1 MTPPEGPGDD
11 QEYDQRGQPPA
22 GAVEIGVD
30 RHRAPG
36 TDVLGLRQLQV
47 GQFDVLPIVG
57 SRTTGSRVGGP
68 PQGIISPVDDLPAFP
83 GLTRTTLSGTGLTGT
98 GLTGTGLTG
107 TGLTRTALSGTGFRC
122 RGLRGEVF
130 RDQSLTVELVQCG
143 DVPGD
148 GFFLVEAEI
157 FGVGANE
164 AFVEDAARELVE
176 VLLFDGAEH
185 ARADLGGVGNVL
197 ELDALPLARL
207 TEFVA
212 ELSHA
217 VPQSDPST
225 VPPTKIIIGQG
236 RRLRHSWRRENG
248 VLAVTEVRGQVVEAN
263 GLVELPS
270 YR

>member
-1 MTPPEGPGDD
+1 MTPPEGAGDD
-11 QEYDQRGQPPA
+11 QEYDQSGQPPA

-47 GQFDVLPIVG
+47 GQFDVLRIVG
-57 SRTTGSRVGGP
+57 SRTTGSRVGGS

-98 GLTGTGLTG
+98 GLTGTGLT
-107 TGLTRTALSGTGFRC
+107 RTALSGTAFRC
-122 RGLRGEVF
+122 RGLRGEVS
-130 RDQSLTVELVQCG
+130 RAQILTVELVQCG

-148 GFFLVEAEI
+148 GFFLVEAKI
-157 FGVGANE
+157 LGVGANE

-197 ELDALPLARL
+197 ELDALPLTRF

-236 RRLRHSWRRENG
+236 RRLRHSWRRGNG

-263 GLVELPS
+263 GWVELHS
-270 YR
+270 YS

>member
-1 MTPPEGPGDD
+1 MTPPEGAGDE
-11 QEYDQRGQPPA
+11 QEYDQSGQPPA
-22 GAVEIGVD
+22 GAVEIGVH

-47 GQFDVLPIVG
+47 RQFDVLPIVG

-83 GLTRTTLSGTGLTGT
+83 GWTRTALSGTGPTGT

-107 TGLTRTALSGTGFRC
+107 TALSGTGFRC

-148 GFFLVEAEI
+148 GFFLVEAKI

-236 RRLRHSWRRENG
+236 RRLRHSWRRQNG